1 MKYISINT
9 RLFSEYGFS
18 CEEAMLYAVVR
29 FHDKGEGKEWKLT
42 ELSSMLNISYKT
54 LRKKVLPRLV
64 KSGWIVKKRTSFG
77 IILKVDRWK
86 DYELRRGPSDC
97 PEWDTH
103 VIGPNG
109 THCLAQTGH
118 TDWSKWDN
126 QIGPNGT
133 NTPII
138 NKYINNKDIN
148 KGEKGNF
155 SEENQCSFNNSQP
168 PQQDPSG
175 VISQGISDFYQQNL
189 NCPYIPHFA
198 SHTTDCHDIYNKI
211 GQLLQFDN
219 LEVSDT
225 TVGEYWRTFLRKAYN
240 CSNSW
245 MREHFSLTNI
255 NRQFS
260 NIITQIKNH
269 AKSGPTDDYIER
281 QAELLRNCSSDD
293 LPM

>member
-18 CEEAMLYAVVR
+18 CEEAVLYAVVR

-42 ELSSMLNISYKT
+42 ELASMLNVTEKR
-54 LRKKVLPRLV
+54 LRSMLIPRLV
-64 KSGWIVKKRTSFG
+64 ESGWIIKRKTSFG
-77 IILKVDRWK
+77 LILKVDRWK
-86 DYELRRGPSDC
+86 DYRLRC
-97 PEWDTH
+97 
-103 VIGPNG
+103 
-109 THCLAQTGH
+109 GH
-118 TDWSKWDN
+118 TSVQNRTDGECPKMDTQSVQKRTHECPKTDTQSVQN
-126 QIGPNGT
+126 RT
-133 NTPII
+133 DTPII

-155 SEENQCSFNNSQP
+155 SEENQCSFNNSLP